1 MAIRSVAIRRQM
13 TMFSMPQLVSDD
25 QDSSAAKEVILGVDT
40 HNDVHVA
47 AVITALGVLLGT
59 ANFPATAAGYQTLV
73 CWVGTLGMLRRA
85 GVEGTGSSGAVL
97 ARHLRAAGVE
107 VIEVNAPDKAT
118 RRRRGEDRHPRRRS
132 RRPGSAQRPGQRQRE
147 GR

>member
-47 AVITALGVLLGT
+47 AVITALGVLWGT

-85 GVEGTGSSGAVL
+85 GVEGTGLLRCGAGP
-97 ARHLRAAGVE
+97 APAGG
-107 VIEVNAPDKAT
+107 
-118 RRRRGEDRHPRRRS
+118 RGRGDR
-132 RRPGSAQRPGQRQRE
+132 GQRA
-147 GR
+147 

>member
-25 QDSSAAKEVILGVDT
+25 QDSSAAKEVILEVDT

-85 GVEGTGSSGAVL
+85 GVEGTGSYGAAL

-107 VIEVNAPDKAT
+107 VIEVNAPRQGHLPSA
-118 RRRRGEDRHPRRRS
+118 GQDRHPRRRS